1 MAMKP
6 FASYRLEKQTRPNG
20 GFMSKDS
27 RTENVRLSAKQRA
40 ELKALQAMT
49 DSAIDYDDIPQAAL
63 EAWQGA
69 VVARFYKPIKQQLT
83 LRVDADVIAW
93 LKAQGRGYQTRIND
107 LLRQAM
113 LKDAKH

>member
-1 MAMKP
+1 
-6 FASYRLEKQTRPNG
+6 
-20 GFMSKDS
+20 MSKDS
-27 RTENVRLSAKQRA
+27 KNARLSAKQRA

-49 DSAIDYDDIPQAAL
+49 DSEINYDDIPKVVL
-63 EAWQGA
+63 EEWRGA

-113 LKDAKH
+113 MKDAKH

>member
-1 MAMKP
+1 MKP
-6 FASYRLEKQTRPNG
+6 FASYRLEKRTRPNG
-20 GFMSKDS
+20 EFMSKDS
-27 RTENVRLSAKQRA
+27 KNTRLSAKQRA
-40 ELKALQAMT
+40 ELKALQVMT
-49 DSAIDYDDIPQAAL
+49 DSEINYDDIPRAAL